1 MQNLTLQMTQT
12 TALKKPMGV
21 TSNTNTSADNTMAAE
36 SNASFQALLNKQ
48 AKAQKDSAR
57 QELAQQKLA
66 QQKPAPKIS
75 SAQEREEGEQK
86 NRLAADYAE
95 FVVAANDIKNAD
107 SSAGEHVQFAEN
119 SSAAPIMQVVDIPDK
134 TQMAAENVDGK
145 EALNNTTDVG
155 VIATAVPILTPMVL
169 TSVTHPGMASA
180 SENSGLPAANTA
192 SQAIITAESAA
203 PQHKSAAAA
212 RNEAQDTLSATNAK
226 AVPEQTRWTDV
237 MQSATKQVASDESV
251 TAKSMLDIAKEGNK
265 DMAIRNMA
273 IPASPP
279 TLAQMNASLP
289 VQATNSNTIHV
300 YPGKAGWDQA
310 ISQKVVWMVGAGEQ
324 SATLTLNPPD
334 IGPLQVVI
342 NVQNDKADTTF
353 ISDNAEVRQA
363 LQDGISNLREKM
375 SESGIQLGQANVSS
389 GGQAQQQF
397 QQAMQNKAASSLPDN
412 SVTASQTEKTTVTN
426 SLTRVSN
433 GLVDTFA

>member
-1 MQNLTLQMTQT
+1 MQNLTLQMAQT
-12 TALKKPMGV
+12 TTLKKALSA
-21 TSNTNTSADNTMAAE
+21 TNNSNTSADNAAAPE
-36 SNASFQALLNKQ
+36 PNTSFQALLNKQ

-86 NRLAADYAE
+86 SRLAADYAE
-95 FVVAANDIKNAD
+95 FVVAANDIKNTD

-119 SSAAPIMQVVDIPDK
+119 SSAAPIVQAIDTLDK
-134 TQMAAENVDGK
+134 TQMAAEDVDDK
-145 EALNNTTDVG
+145 EALNNMTDAAAIV
-155 VIATAVPILTPMVL
+155 TAVPVSVVLTP
-169 TSVTHPGMASA
+169 VTHSRMASA
-180 SENSGLPAANTA
+180 SENSGLPAANSA

-203 PQHKSAAAA
+203 PQNKSAAAA

-226 AVPEQTRWTDV
+226 AVSEQTRWTDV
-237 MQSATKQVASDESV
+237 MQLATRQVASDESV
-251 TAKSMLDIAKEGNK
+251 TAKSMLDTAKEGNK
-265 DMAIRNMA
+265 DFAIKNMA
-273 IPASPP
+273 IPASPH
-279 TLAQMNASLP
+279 TLTQMNASLP
-289 VQATNSNTIHV
+289 VQAASVNTINV

-334 IGPLQVVI
+334 LGPLQVVI

-397 QQAMQNKAASSLPDN
+397 QQAMQNKVASSLPDN
-412 SVTASQTEKTTVTN
+412 SVTALQTEKTTVTN
-426 SLTRVSN
+426 TLTRVSN

>member
-1 MQNLTLQMTQT
+1 
-12 TALKKPMGV
+12 MGV

>member
-12 TALKKPMGV
+12 TVLKKAMGA
-21 TSNTNTSADNTMAAE
+21 TNNTNTSADNAATTE
-36 SNASFQALLNKQ
+36 PNTSFHALLNKQ

-86 NRLAADYAE
+86 SKIAADYAE
-95 FVVAANDIKNAD
+95 FVVAANDIKNSD
-107 SSAGEHVQFAEN
+107 SSVSEHVQFAEN
-119 SSAAPIMQVVDIPDK
+119 ASAAPIVQALDIPDK
-134 TQMAAENVDGK
+134 TQIAAENVNGK
-145 EALNNTTDVG
+145 EALNNATDAA
-155 VIATAVPILTPMVL
+155 VIVTAVPVSVVLTP
-169 TSVTHPGMASA
+169 VTNSRITNA

-192 SQAIITAESAA
+192 SQAVTTSESAA
-203 PQHKSAAAA
+203 PQHKFAAAA

-226 AVPEQTRWTDV
+226 AVPDQTRWTDV
-237 MQSATKQVASDESV
+237 MQSAARQVASDESV
-251 TAKSMLDIAKEGNK
+251 TAKSMLDTAKEGNK
-265 DMAIRNMA
+265 DLAIKNMA

-289 VQATNSNTIHV
+289 VQAVSANTIHV

-310 ISQKVVWMVGAGEQ
+310 ISQKVLWMVGAGEQ

-334 IGPLQVVI
+334 LGPLQVVI
-342 NVQNDKADTTF
+342 NVQNDKADATF

-363 LQDGISNLREKM
+363 LQDGMSNLRDKM
-375 SESGIQLGQANVSS
+375 SESGIQLGQANISS
-389 GGQAQQQF
+389 GGQAQQEF
-397 QQAMQNKAASSLPDN
+397 QQATQNRAASRLDQSAPISHEEN
-412 SVTASQTEKTTVTN
+412 AASTKT
-426 SLTRVSN
+426 LTRISN

>member
-12 TALKKPMGV
+12 TALKKSMGV

-75 SAQEREEGEQK
+75 NAQGNDEAGQK
-86 NRLAADYAE
+86 SKLAADYAE
-95 FVVAANDIKNAD
+95 FVVATNDKKNNNSNA
-107 SSAGEHVQFAEN
+107 SERVQFAEN
-119 SSAAPIMQVVDIPDK
+119 ISAAPIVQVVDIPDK

-145 EALNNTTDVG
+145 EALSNTTDVG
-155 VIATAVPILTPMVL
+155 VIATAVPVPVVLTP
-169 TSVTHPGMASA
+169 VTHPGMASA
-180 SENSGLPAANTA
+180 SENSGLPAANST

-203 PQHKSAAAA
+203 PRHKSAAAG
-212 RNEAQDTLSATNAK
+212 RNEAQDVLSVTNTK
-226 AVPEQTRWTDV
+226 AIPEQTRWTDV

-397 QQAMQNKAASSLPDN
+397 QQAMQNKVASSLPDN

-426 SLTRVSN
+426 TLTRVSN

>member
-1 MQNLTLQMTQT
+1 
-12 TALKKPMGV
+12 MGV

-36 SNASFQALLNKQ
+36 SNASFQVLLNKQ
-48 AKAQKDSAR
+48 SKAQKDLAR

-75 SAQEREEGEQK
+75 NAQGNDEGEQK
-86 NRLAADYAE
+86 SKLAADYAE
-95 FVVAANDIKNAD
+95 FVVAVNDIKSTD
-107 SSAGEHVQFAEN
+107 SSANEHVQFAEN
-119 SSAAPIMQVVDIPDK
+119 SSAAPIVQAVDIPDK
-134 TQMAAENVDGK
+134 TQKAAEDVDGK
-145 EALNNTTDVG
+145 EALNNATNNARDAA
-155 VIATAVPILTPMVL
+155 VIATAVPILTPVVL
-169 TSVTHPGMASA
+169 TPATHSRMASA

-212 RNEAQDTLSATNAK
+212 QNEAQDVLSATNAK

-237 MQSATKQVASDESV
+237 IQSATKQVASDESV
-251 TAKSMLDIAKEGNK
+251 TAKSMLDTAKEGNK
-265 DMAIRNMA
+265 DFAIKNMA

-334 IGPLQVVI
+334 LGPLQVVI

-397 QQAMQNKAASSLPDN
+397 QQATQNRAASRLDQSASISHEEN
-412 SVTASQTEKTTVTN
+412 TASTKT
-426 SLTRVSN
+426 LTRVSN

>member
-1 MQNLTLQMTQT
+1 MQNLTLQMAQT
-12 TALKKPMGV
+12 TALKKAMSV
-21 TSNTNTSADNTMAAE
+21 ANNTNTSADNAPAPE
-36 SNASFQALLNKQ
+36 SNTSFQALLNKQ

-75 SAQEREEGEQK
+75 NAQESDEGEQK
-86 NRLAADYAE
+86 SRLAADYAE
-95 FVVAANDIKNAD
+95 FAVAANDKKNND
-107 SSAGEHVQFAEN
+107 SSVSEHVELVEN
-119 SSAAPIMQVVDIPDK
+119 ASAAPIVQAIDTPNK
-134 TQMAAENVDGK
+134 TQMVAEDVDGK
-145 EALNNTTDVG
+145 EALNNATDAA
-155 VIATAVPILTPMVL
+155 VIATAVPILAPLVL
-169 TSVTHPGMASA
+169 MPVMHPGMASA
-180 SENSGLPAANTA
+180 SENPGLVAANIA
-192 SQAIITAESAA
+192 SQAIATAESVV
-203 PQHKSAAAA
+203 PQNKCSAAA

-251 TAKSMLDIAKEGNK
+251 TAKSMLDTAKEGNK
-265 DMAIRNMA
+265 DLAIKNMV
-273 IPASPP
+273 IPASPH

-289 VQATNSNTIHV
+289 VQAASSNTINV

-334 IGPLQVVI
+334 LGPLQVVI

-375 SESGIQLGQANVSS
+375 SESGIQLGQANISS
-389 GGQAQQQF
+389 GGQAQQEF
-397 QQAMQNKAASSLPDN
+397 QQAMQNRAASRLDKSAPISHEENAASTNILVR
-412 SVTASQTEKTTVTN
+412 VT
-426 SLTRVSN
+426 N